1 MDILVSHVYDK
12 CRFEYYMKAK
22 FQMYKSAAITMAND
36 INHGY
41 FVKLCDLPECDVR
54 YLQRPNLQYTQHFCA
69 INKPICD
76 LKILNMSRE
85 RHIRNRPSIPPYLDN
100 EGKSSESI
108 DITPSCDNEPQHSS
122 FELYSVTY
130 TKVIE
135 NKEALN
141 MHQITALLNDP
152 NVKSINIKK

>member
-1 MDILVSHVYDK
+1 MDILVTHVYDK
-12 CRFEYYMKAK
+12 CRFGYYMEAK
-22 FQMYKSAAITMAND
+22 FQMYKLAAITMAND

-41 FVKLCDLPECDVR
+41 FVKLCNLPECDVR
-54 YLQRPNLQYTQHFCA
+54 YLQKTGYHCNWENPG
-69 INKPICD
+69 ICD
-76 LKILNMSRE
+76 LKILNDNDM
-85 RHIRNRPSIPPYLDN
+85 RNRPSIPPYLDN
-100 EGKSSESI
+100 ERKSSETI
-108 DITPSCDNEPQHSS
+108 DITPSCDNEPQNSS